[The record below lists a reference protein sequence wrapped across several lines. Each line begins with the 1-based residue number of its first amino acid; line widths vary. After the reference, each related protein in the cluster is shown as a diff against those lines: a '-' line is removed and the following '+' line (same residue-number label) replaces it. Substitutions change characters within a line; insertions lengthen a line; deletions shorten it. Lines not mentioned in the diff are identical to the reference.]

1 MAFSYTP
8 TSNFKMI
15 DNYIYFYHLDK
26 FCVLPTYP
34 DSITDN
40 IQTTFYSTNALSRS
54 APVFSF
60 INSGPR
66 TMSIS
71 LDLHR
76 DMMNDLNRTVSNL
89 KDNVVDFSGN
99 DYVDTLIKYLQAAA
113 LPKYQTYSSGSKSV
127 IPPMVAI
134 RFGSEIF
141 IKGVI
146 TSGVQTTFKRP
157 ILYNDKYALV
167 TISFTISETEPFDAD
182 SVAAEGSFRGITSAF
197 RDGIY
202 NSTDSDN
209 MSGSD
214 IDITNWVVSDD
225 ASNTLKDKPQ
235 RKTNDN
241 VTDSKKDTRQTEKT
255 TPKVDEPNPNSMLP
269 TYCWQY
275 GDTGPYSRINTQV
288 NNPVT
293 PNTNSWAS
301 GGQTNPYYNK
311 TDSSSGSTSG
321 SWSSGGQTNPYNK

>member
-1 MAFSYTP
+1 MADFTYTTTP
-8 TSNFKMI
+8 GFKVI

-40 IQTTFYSTNALSRS
+40 VNTRFAEQNALSRS
-54 APVFSF
+54 APVFSY
-60 INSGPR
+60 IQSGPR
-66 TMSIS
+66 TMSIK

-89 KDNVVDFSGN
+89 KDNVIDFSGA

-146 TSGVQTTFKRP
+146 TSGVNVSYQRP
-157 ILYNDKYALV
+157 ILYNDKYAL
-167 TISFTISETEPFDAD
+167 ISIGFIIAETEPFDAD
-182 SVAAEGSFRGITSAF
+182 SVAAEGSFRGITSSF

-202 NSTDSDN
+202 NSIDSDN

-214 IDITNWVVSDD
+214 IDVTNWVVSGS
-225 ASNTLKDKPQ
+225 AS
-235 RKTNDN
+235 
-241 VTDSKKDTRQTEKT
+241 DTIQNKNNITITKNKSTTHTSSSRAVHGGGGSHKFGSTEDT
-255 TPKVDEPNPNSMLP
+255 TPAVDTPNPNQYLS
-269 TYCWQY
+269 TYCWSY
-275 GDTGPYSRINTQV
+275 GMTGPYYK
-288 NNPVT
+288 P
-293 PNTNSWAS
+293 
-301 GGQTNPYYNK
+301 
-311 TDSSSGSTSG
+311 
-321 SWSSGGQTNPYNK
+321 